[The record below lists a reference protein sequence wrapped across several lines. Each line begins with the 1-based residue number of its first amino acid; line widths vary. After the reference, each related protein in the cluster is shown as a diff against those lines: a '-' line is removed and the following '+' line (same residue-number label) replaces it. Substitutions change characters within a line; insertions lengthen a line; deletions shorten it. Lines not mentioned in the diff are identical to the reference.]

1 MSTRIR
7 LARAGS
13 KNRPFFKIVVSDR
26 RSPRDGKFIEKL
38 GTYNPLL
45 SKDDEKRVLFDEERV
60 KYWLS
65 KGATPSYKMAIFLSN
80 SNLVEKPPV
89 PVQTKKHLPKV
100 KKKEGE
106 GDNKGSAKPAEAPKA
121 DTKPEEKPQAE
132 APKAETKPEEKPQEE
147 KKSEEN
153 SEKKE

>member
-1 MSTRIR
+1 
-7 LARAGS
+7 
-13 KNRPFFKIVVSDR
+13 
-26 RSPRDGKFIEKL
+26 
-38 GTYNPLL
+38 
-45 SKDDEKRVLFDEERV
+45 
-60 KYWLS
+60 
-65 KGATPSYKMAIFLSN
+65 MAIFLSN

-132 APKAETKPEEKPQEE
+132 APKADTKPEEKPQEE